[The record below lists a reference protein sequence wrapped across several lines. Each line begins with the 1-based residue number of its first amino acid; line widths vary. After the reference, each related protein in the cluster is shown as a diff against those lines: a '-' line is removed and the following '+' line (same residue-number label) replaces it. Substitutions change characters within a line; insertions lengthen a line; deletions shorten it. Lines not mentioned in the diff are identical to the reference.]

1 VTTPSPAVSIP
12 PTVNKMEIAS
22 YRRSTKEMANR
33 RDLLGAAGVFL
44 AAAGLLWWLAGQR
57 LVWINDEGIY
67 LDGARRILAGQMP
80 YRDFFVLTG
89 PGTFW
94 NVAVFFKLF
103 GVSLASARALLIFD
117 VALIAACLY
126 WLAAEFSSR
135 VLGLWLAWFFVAL
148 LAGDAGTLVVNHRW
162 DSAALLVAAIT
173 LLAAGLRSE
182 SRWPIIAAGAAAAYG
197 AWVTPPVLLVLA
209 PMFAWTFFV
218 RRWKGVVS
226 LAAGVAAV
234 SALAGGALLATGS
247 LGPMVQHF
255 AWTASQYST
264 ANRFPYGG
272 IIGGYPALFSDVHGL
287 NLGIHAILV
296 FFIALPA
303 VVPICALLG
312 FSAARQ
318 LWKTPLLFILAC
330 AIAAVLACAPRMDV
344 EHLRYSSPLSYVV
357 ASCALASLLPR
368 SLRAPLAVALSFVAC
383 IFLWSAVTL
392 RTHLETAQTRDG
404 FLVGEPKDLALERA
418 LEASVQKDESLFV
431 FPYIPI
437 VYFLTQGANPTR
449 YSFLQPGMMADADE
463 DQALASLRSAPPA
476 KVFYADVPEWAYL
489 RLFPS
494 SDPRR
499 LRMHKIEKWLRE
511 NYHRD
516 PQFAQRSPGYDL
528 LIRRQPGSPLSPLSS
543 QLVLW

>member
-1 VTTPSPAVSIP
+1 
-12 PTVNKMEIAS
+12 
-22 YRRSTKEMANR
+22 MANR
-33 RDLLGAAGVFL
+33 RDLLGTAGVFL
-44 AAAGLLWWLAGQR
+44 ATAGLLWWLAGHR

-67 LDGARRILAGQMP
+67 LDGARRILTGQMP

-94 NVAVFFKLF
+94 NVAAFFKIF

-126 WLAAEFSSR
+126 WLATEFSSR
-135 VLGLWLAWFFVAL
+135 VLGFWLAWFFVAL
-148 LAGDAGTLVVNHRW
+148 LAGDPGSLVVNHRW
-162 DSAALLVAAIT
+162 DSAALVVVAVT

-182 SRWPIIAAGAAAAYG
+182 SHWPILAAGMAVGYA

-209 PMFAWTFFV
+209 PMFGWTFFV

-226 LAAGVAAV
+226 LATGVAAV
-234 SALAGGALLATGS
+234 SMLAAGALSATGS

-255 AWTASQYST
+255 VWTASQYST

-272 IIGGYPALFSDVHGL
+272 IIGGYRALFSDVSGL
-287 NLGIHAILV
+287 NLWIRAILV
-296 FFIALPA
+296 FFIVLPA

-312 FSAARQ
+312 FSAARK

-330 AIAAVLACAPRMDV
+330 AVAAVLACAPRMDV

-357 ASCALASLLPR
+357 ASCVLTSLLPR
-368 SLRAPLAVALSFVAC
+368 NLRAPLAMGLSFVAC
-383 IFLWSAVTL
+383 LFLWNAVNL
-392 RTHLETAQTRDG
+392 RSHLETAQTRDG
-404 FLVGEPKDLALERA
+404 VLVGEPKDLDLERA
-418 LEASVQKDESLFV
+418 LEASVQKGESFFV

-437 VYFLTQGANPTR
+437 AYFLTQGANPTR
-449 YSFLQPGMMADADE
+449 YSFLQPGMMADTDE
-463 DQALASLRSAPPA
+463 DQALASLRSAPPD
-476 KVFYADVPEWAYL
+476 KVLYADVPPESYL

-499 LRMHKIEKWLRE
+499 LRMAKIERWLRE

-516 PQFAQRSPGYDL
+516 LQFAQKAPGYDL
-528 LIRRQPGSPLSPLSS
+528 LIRREPGSQLSSLSS
-543 QLVLW
+543 QLVVW